1 MRTLAFDRIENARE
15 LGGIPVSDGRS
26 IRAHRLIRSGN
37 LSLATDADIEILTRV
52 FKLSDVVDFRF
63 PAEAGKDPD
72 RIIPGVRYTSLS
84 TLPQKFIDGFSQ
96 GRSEAGQLS
105 SADFAAAL
113 VYHASNPE
121 AQELARQLYPGI
133 LSNPASQ
140 ERYGEFL
147 RIVLNAEGGV
157 LWHCSQGKD
166 RAGLAA
172 AFVLT
177 ALGASFEEILADFDE
192 SNVSYTSQ
200 INVLCKRVEDLGGG
214 EGAKDFIR
222 AMVGVSKPNFL
233 QAMAWINETYGSLLN
248 YVEQALSFGPE
259 QQKQLKDKYLR

>member
-1 MRTLAFDRIENARE
+1 MFYWLNIVRSARRGNGCGDP
-15 LGGIPVSDGRS
+15 GGVDSV
-26 IRAHRLIRSGN
+26 LIRV
-37 LSLATDADIEILTRV
+37 L
-52 FKLSDVVDFRF
+52 
-63 PAEAGKDPD
+63 GKDPD